1 MTDPERALTDQL
13 GRNPATRPSLLGM
26 HTPSRSLPGL
36 WPGLILVSLGGGL
49 LARELG
55 LLPPGTGIVDFWP
68 LLVVTFGLARLVHAR
83 GAFSA
88 FFALAFTAVG
98 AVLLAGNLGF
108 GEFAGVRYWPALLI
122 LLGLSFLFRGRGG
135 QKPHRVRF
143 EGAPPPHFGSG
154 STDAEQLV
162 ASDENRLV
170 RSIIMAGGQI
180 RVESQAFTGG
190 EVSAVAA
197 GAEIDF
203 RYARLAE
210 AGATLHLDVVMG
222 GVELRVPDTWHV
234 LCEVSPVLGGVDD
247 TTRPTQGDLSAPQ
260 LRIVGSVVLGG
271 ISIRN

>member
-1 MTDPERALTDQL
+1 L
-13 GRNPATRPSLLGM
+13 GREPNHEVFFM
-26 HTPSRSLPGL
+26 HSPSRSLPGL

-55 LLPPGTGIVDFWP
+55 LLPPGVRIVDFWP
-68 LLVVTFGLARLVHAR
+68 LAIVVFGLAQLAHAR
-83 GAFSA
+83 GAFAA
-88 FFALAFTAVG
+88 FFALAFTAAG
-98 AVLLAGNLGF
+98 SVLLAGNLGL
-108 GEFAGVRYWPALLI
+108 GEFTAARYWPALLI
-122 LLGLSFLFRGRGG
+122 LLGLSFLFRGRGARRG
-135 QKPHRVRF
+135 RGVPPARF
-143 EGAPPPHFGSG
+143 EGTPPPKFAGSRE
-154 STDAEQLV
+154 AEQLLV
-162 ASDENRLV
+162 SDENRLV

-222 GVELRVPDTWHV
+222 GVEIRVPDTWHV
-234 LCEVSPVLGGVDD
+234 VCDVSPVLGGVDD
-247 TTRPTQGDLSAPQ
+247 TTRPTQGDSSAPQ

-271 ISIRN
+271 VSVRN

>member
-1 MTDPERALTDQL
+1 MHSSS
-13 GRNPATRPSLLGM
+13 RP
-26 HTPSRSLPGL
+26 LPGL

-55 LLPPGTGIVDFWP
+55 MLPAGVGIVDFWP
-68 LLVVTFGLARLVHAR
+68 LAIVVFGLAQLAHAR

-88 FFALAFTAVG
+88 FFALAFTALG
-98 AVLLAGNLGF
+98 GVLLAGNLGF
-108 GEFAGVRYWPALLI
+108 GEFPAARYWPALLI

-135 QKPHRVRF
+135 GRKGPGRGRRGPGSG
-143 EGAPPPHFGSG
+143 ESPPPHFDGSR
-154 STDAEQLV
+154 EV
-162 ASDENRLV
+162 ERPVVVDENRLV

-190 EVSAVAA
+190 EVSAVLA

-222 GVELRVPDTWHV
+222 GVEIRVPDTWHV
-234 LCEVSPVLGGVDD
+234 VCDISPVLGGVDD
-247 TTRPTQGDLSAPQ
+247 TTRPTQGDSSAPQ

-271 ISIRN
+271 VNVRN